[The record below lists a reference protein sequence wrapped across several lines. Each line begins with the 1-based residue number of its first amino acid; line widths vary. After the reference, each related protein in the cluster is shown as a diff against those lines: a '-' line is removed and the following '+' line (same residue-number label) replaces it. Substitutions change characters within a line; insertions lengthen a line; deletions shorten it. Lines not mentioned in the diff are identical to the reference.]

1 MTIGDVQRIDVLASP
16 ILSLP
21 LYCTNTTSAAI
32 CTPPIGEVQRIKKNL
47 QKLLIGAAASPL
59 SAGCNLAPIM
69 FLYCANTVGATSLVA
84 LRLFVQNSPINWAVL
99 VLTEMEIC

>member
-1 MTIGDVQRIDVLASP
+1 VQRIDVRASP

-21 LYCTNTTSAAI
+21 LYCTSITSAAI
-32 CTPPIGEVQRIKKNL
+32 CTPPIGGAQRIKKNL

-69 FLYCANTVGATSLVA
+69 FLYSANTVGATSLVA
-84 LRLFVQNSPINWAVL
+84 LPLSVQNSPINWAVL
-99 VLTEMEIC
+99 TEMEIC